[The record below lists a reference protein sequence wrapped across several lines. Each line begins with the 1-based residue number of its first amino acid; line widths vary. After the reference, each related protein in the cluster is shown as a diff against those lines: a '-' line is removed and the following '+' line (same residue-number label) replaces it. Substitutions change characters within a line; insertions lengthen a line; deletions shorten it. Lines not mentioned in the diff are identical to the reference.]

1 MPDSVSRREALKQL
15 GVVGAGLAIGRRQ
28 FLRGEAKDIVIAG
41 LPVEISVASLSPTT
55 ARITVQPIHNGAADS
70 LTVTGELVAE
80 KLGRTITRSRAS
92 PSLSRVRAGDLVVKF
107 TDAPPSLTVETRTG
121 PVVQRIV
128 FASLE

>member
-55 ARITVQPIHNGAADS
+55 ARITVQPTHNGAADP

-80 KLGRTITRSRAS
+80 KLGRAITRARAS
-92 PSLSRVRAGDLVVKF
+92 SSPGLQARTTFGYNS
-107 TDAPPSLTVETRTG
+107 PVEDD
-121 PVVQRIV
+121 
-128 FASLE
+128 E